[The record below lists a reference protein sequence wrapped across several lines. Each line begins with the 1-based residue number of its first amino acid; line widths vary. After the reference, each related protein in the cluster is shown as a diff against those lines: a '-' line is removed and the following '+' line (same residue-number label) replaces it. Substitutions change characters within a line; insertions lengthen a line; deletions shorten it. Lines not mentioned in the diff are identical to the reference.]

1 MVHFK
6 NEREALFNMI
16 NFIIRRLLQ
25 SLLVVLGV
33 SVIIFFLLHLAPG
46 DPARIMVGD
55 YGTEEQIQLIRE
67 ELGLNKPL
75 TTQYWIFI
83 SNAIRGDLG
92 TSLHFK
98 KDNLEFIMYY
108 LPNTLKLTLVAFLV
122 AVIGGLSLGIMA
134 GTNKD
139 SYLDLGG
146 MGIAVLGQSTSPV
159 WLGIVL
165 LFVFAVALRLV
176 PAFGMGTWRHY
187 ILPSISLG
195 FPQMAMI
202 ARLTRAELVEVM
214 NMDYI
219 KTARAKGL
227 TNQTVIIKHA
237 LRNAMISVVTFLGM
251 RVGHFIGGAV
261 VTENIFNWP
270 GMGTMLVRAVH
281 GRDYPLVQATI
292 LIFSAVLVLS
302 NLVVDISYAFIN
314 PRIQYH

>member
-1 MVHFK
+1 
-6 NEREALFNMI
+6 MI
-16 NFIIRRLLQ
+16 NYIVRRLLQ
-25 SLLVVLGV
+25 GILVVLGV
-33 SVIIFFLLHLAPG
+33 SVIIFLLLHLAPG
-46 DPARIMVGD
+46 DPAMMMVD
-55 YGTEEQIQLIRE
+55 EDAPEEQIELIRE

-83 SNAIRGDLG
+83 TNALRGDLG

-122 AVIGGLSLGIMA
+122 AVIGGLSLGIIA
-134 GTNKD
+134 GANKD

-165 LFVFAVALRLV
+165 LFVFAVELRLL
-176 PAFGMGTWRHY
+176 PAFGMATWKHY

-202 ARLTRAELVEVM
+202 ARLTRGELVEVM

-227 TNQTVIIKHA
+227 TNRVVIIKHA
-237 LRNAMISVVTFLGM
+237 LRNALISVVTFIGM
-251 RVGHFIGGAV
+251 RVGRFLGGAV

-292 LIFSAVLVLS
+292 LMFSVILVLC
-302 NLVVDISYAFIN
+302 NLIVDISYAFIN
-314 PRIQYH
+314 PRIQYR

>member
-1 MVHFK
+1 
-6 NEREALFNMI
+6 MI
-16 NFIIRRLLQ
+16 NYIIRRLLQ
-25 SLLVVLGV
+25 GILVVLGV
-33 SVIIFFLLHLAPG
+33 SIIIFLLLHLAPG
-46 DPARIMVGD
+46 DPARMMVD
-55 YGTEEQIQLIRE
+55 EDAPEEQIELIRE

-83 SNAIRGDLG
+83 TNAIRGDLG

-122 AVIGGLSLGIMA
+122 AVIGGLSLGIIA
-134 GTNKD
+134 GANKD

-165 LFVFAVALRLV
+165 LFVFAVKLRLL
-176 PAFGMGTWRHY
+176 PAFGMATWKHY

-202 ARLTRAELVEVM
+202 ARLTRGELVEVM

-219 KTARAKGL
+219 KTAKAKGL
-227 TNQTVIIKHA
+227 TNRVVIIKHA
-237 LRNAMISVVTFLGM
+237 LRNALISVVTFIGM
-251 RVGHFIGGAV
+251 RVGRFLGGAV

-292 LIFSAVLVLS
+292 L
-302 NLVVDISYAFIN
+302 
-314 PRIQYH
+314 

>member
-1 MVHFK
+1 
-6 NEREALFNMI
+6 MI
-16 NFIIRRLLQ
+16 HYIIRRLLQ
-25 SLLVVLGV
+25 GIIVILGV

-46 DPARIMVGD
+46 DPARMMAGEYAV
-55 YGTEEQIQLIRE
+55 EEQIELIRE

-92 TSLHFK
+92 KSLHFK

-108 LPNTLKLTLVAFLV
+108 LPNTLKLTLAAF
-122 AVIGGLSLGIMA
+122 AIAITGGLFLGIIA
-134 GTNKD
+134 GANKD
-139 SYLDLGG
+139 TYLDLSG

-159 WLGIVL
+159 WLGIVM
-165 LFVFAVALRLV
+165 LFIFAVELRLV
-176 PAFGMGTWRHY
+176 PAFGMGTWKHY

-202 ARLTRAELVEVM
+202 ARLTRAELVEVL

-227 TNQTVIIKHA
+227 TNRVVIIKHG
-237 LRNAMISVVTFLGM
+237 LRNALISVVTFVGLRLG
-251 RVGHFIGGAV
+251 VFLGGAV

-270 GMGTMLVRAVH
+270 GMGTMLVRAVMS
-281 GRDYPLVQATI
+281 RDYPLVQATI
-292 LIFSAVLVLS
+292 LIFSAILVLA
-302 NLVVDISYAFIN
+302 NLIVDISYAFIN